1 MLEGNRGHR
10 SITNKALDE
19 LHVKAKNCLTIGF
32 AISLASQFAAVAME
46 DVGKPADPHHRRY
59 FHHRIPPDRGSV
71 ETTAVAPGV
80 PSVAK
85 PAASLPVQN
94 DSDGLS
100 RDPEDCNKG
109 CLDSSD

>member
-10 SITNKALDE
+10 SITNKAFDE
-19 LHVKAKNCLTIGF
+19 PNVKVRNALAIGF
-32 AISLASQFAAVAME
+32 AISLASQFTAVAME
-46 DVGKPADPHHRRY
+46 GVGKPADPHHRRY
-59 FHHRIPPDRGSV
+59 FHHRIPADRGSV
-71 ETTAVAPGV
+71 GTTAVAPGV